1 MNNKEL
7 LSELSKRLGKSQKEV
22 SKMLDFTSRAIV
34 STLKKGE
41 TISIQGFGSL
51 EPREKSKREI
61 ENP

>member
-22 SKMLDFTSRAIV
+22 SKMLDFTSQAIV

-51 EPREKSKREI
+51 EPRE
-61 ENP
+61 